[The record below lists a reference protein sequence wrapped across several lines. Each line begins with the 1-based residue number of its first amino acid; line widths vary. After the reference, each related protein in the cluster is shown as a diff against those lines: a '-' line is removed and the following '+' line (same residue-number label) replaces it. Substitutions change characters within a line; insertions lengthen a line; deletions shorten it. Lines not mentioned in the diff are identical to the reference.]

1 MRDLEK
7 MVIDELTK
15 GVNDGKGFVIF
26 RHKNQSVL
34 AEIRQIAERFGAKF
48 VLISSEVENYV
59 LTMTIKEVR
68 KMEQSTNKKTAFVV
82 AQRDGKRL
90 AIAKHKIIS
99 VKELTEQNS
108 IGVTVHKTELLLE
121 NADEHNNFTEIT
133 VDDSFDNIMLQ
144 LEG

>member
-15 GVNDGKGFVIF
+15 GVNEGKSFVVF
-26 RHKNQSVL
+26 RHYNKNVL
-34 AEIRQIAERFGAKF
+34 TDIRQIAERFGAKF
-48 VLISSEVENYV
+48 MLISSEVGNYV
-59 LTMTIKEVR
+59 LTMIIKEVC
-68 KMEQSTNKKTAFVV
+68 KMEQSTNKKTPFVV
-82 AQRDGKRL
+82 VQRGGKRL
-90 AIAKHKIIS
+90 AIAKQKIIC
-99 VKELTEQNS
+99 VKELTEQNT
-108 IGVTVHKTELLLE
+108 IGITVHKTELLLE